1 MTKEEMKKE
10 VIALAKAKGLNIAE
24 DAAGDIQDLAF
35 EVIDLIVKLTKNT
48 YDDMIWMA
56 VKGKA
61 DEMLDSLI
69 DKLDGQ
75 EG

>member
-1 MTKEEMKKE
+1 MTKEELKKQVVE
-10 VIALAKAKGLNIAE
+10 MAKAKGLVVAE
-24 DAAGDIQDLAF
+24 EAAGDIQDLAF
-35 EVIDLIVKLTKNT
+35 EIVDLVVKLTKNT
-48 YDDMIWMA
+48 YDDMIWGA

-69 DKLDGQ
+69 DKIDGQ